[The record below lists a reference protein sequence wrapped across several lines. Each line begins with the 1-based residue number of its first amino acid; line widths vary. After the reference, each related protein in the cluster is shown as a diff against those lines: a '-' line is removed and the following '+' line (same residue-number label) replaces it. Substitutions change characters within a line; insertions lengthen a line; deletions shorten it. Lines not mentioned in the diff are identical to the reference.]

1 MESPYS
7 IDFATPAAKESP
19 DGTVCMAMSADESPD
34 TMDLSAPA
42 EDSPSTMDF
51 ATPEKRFSPTTVV
64 WDIDICQFAAQSPPP
79 STDLVRR
86 LSSSTKLPTSSAAR
100 HTSAEHAK
108 EVRRAAEQQRTLLKE
123 LYQDAARARR
133 EQLLQGREAR
143 AKLAEERVEAATAR
157 RESIVLER
165 KLVASKKC
173 APPPQQPQ
181 EQQQQHSYTPY
192 LADDTEGGMRE
203 ELRATVCTVLLGGAL
218 ALGMHVAQ
226 SAAPALEPEPL
237 PIVQPS
243 GFHQH
248 GSRLI
253 DWLSS
258 LSVAGAAASLT
269 AAIESSPTALAVINS
284 DVGVYALKAAA
295 LGVGAGVG
303 QMAGA
308 ALRAK
313 NSMHAVISSASALS
327 FGVFV
332 IAFGIGGGAGVG
344 LGQMVDAA
352 FGP

>member
-19 DGTVCMAMSADESPD
+19 DGMVMSADESPD

-86 LSSSTKLPTSSAAR
+86 LSSSTKVPTSSAAR

-143 AKLAEERVEAATAR
+143 AKFAEERVEAAAAR

-181 EQQQQHSYTPY
+181 EQQQHSYTPY
-192 LADDTEGGMRE
+192 LADDNEGGMRE

-226 SAAPALEPEPL
+226 SAAPALEPESL

-295 LGVGAGVG
+295 SFGVGAGVG

-313 NSMHAVISSASALS
+313 NSKHALISSASALT

-344 LGQMVDAA
+344 LGQMIDAA